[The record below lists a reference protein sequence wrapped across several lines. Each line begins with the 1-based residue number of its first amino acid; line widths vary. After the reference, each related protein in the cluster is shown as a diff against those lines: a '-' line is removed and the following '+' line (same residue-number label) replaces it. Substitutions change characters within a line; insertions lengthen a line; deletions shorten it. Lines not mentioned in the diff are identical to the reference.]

1 MVPALTYLFPTQLPE
16 KNQKAESHNNSN
28 NEMLLE
34 KKKGQSA
41 IKPNDRTPKKKI
53 NVRLVKP
60 AYELQANSY
69 RVTVLSPETT
79 AREHEENSDTRLDER
94 ERRNRA
100 EP

>member
-1 MVPALTYLFPTQLPE
+1 MP
-16 KNQKAESHNNSN
+16 
-28 NEMLLE
+28 LE

-69 RVTVLSPETT
+69 RVTVLSPEPT